1 VIGLTEAIRATY
13 DELTAA
19 ANGGANNPLRF
30 GYSSIELEMTTAM
43 SDSGERQGGLK
54 VWVLDGFRKRIRG
67 KTTTH
72 TVRVIIEPHTSA
84 GREVAYAVHG

>member
-1 VIGLTEAIRATY
+1 MIGLTEAMRATY

-54 VWVLDGFRKRIRG
+54 V
-67 KTTTH
+67 
-72 TVRVIIEPHTSA
+72 
-84 GREVAYAVHG
+84 